1 MNVAM
6 FVRRADKRIFQGD
19 VRFFNE
25 KKIKSTLLEKICKHF
40 NLIVVTLSKLEYFY
54 LMYLLP
60 RESARDFKE
69 CRKNELAE
77 RWSKWFVLKHDPWDK
92 VSNTISGFS
101 EEELVERFLECEAI
115 QWRSTSHNRQRL
127 EETVVVDNKM
137 LHGKSFEEAELLLD
151 LYDLDSSPVKGVVI

>member
-1 MNVAM
+1 M
-6 FVRRADKRIFQGD
+6 FVRRVDKRVFQGD

-40 NLIVVTLSKLEYFY
+40 KLIVVTLGKLEYFS

-60 RESARDFKE
+60 RDSIRDFKK

-92 VSNTISGFS
+92 VGTTISGFS
-101 EEELVERFLECEAI
+101 EKELVERFLEWEAI
-115 QWRSTSHNRQRL
+115 QWRSTTYNRQRL
-127 EETVVVDNKM
+127 EGTVVIDNKM
-137 LHGKSFEEAELLLD
+137 LYGKSFEEAELLLD
-151 LYDLDSSPVKGVVI
+151 VYGLDSPVEGTVL

>member
-1 MNVAM
+1 MNIAM
-6 FVRRADKRIFQGD
+6 FVRRVDKRVFQGD

-40 NLIVVTLSKLEYFY
+40 KLLVVTLSKLEYLY

-60 RESARDFKE
+60 RESVGDFKE

-92 VSNTISGFS
+92 IGTTISGFS

-115 QWRSTSHNRQRL
+115 QWRSKSYNRQRL
-127 EETVVVDNKM
+127 EETVVVDTKM
-137 LHGKSFEEAELLLD
+137 LYGKSFEEAELLLD
-151 LYDLDSSPVKGVVI
+151 LNGLDASMNGVVI

>member
-1 MNVAM
+1 MIIAM
-6 FVRRADKRIFQGD
+6 FVRRVDKRVFQGD

-40 NLIVVTLSKLEYFY
+40 KLFAITLGKLEYFS

-60 RESARDFKE
+60 QDSVEDFKK

-92 VSNTISGFS
+92 MANTISGFS

-115 QWRSTSHNRQRL
+115 QWRSTTYNRQRL
-127 EETVVVDNKM
+127 EGTVVIDNKM
-137 LHGKSFEEAELLLD
+137 LYGKSFEEAELLLD
-151 LYDLDSSPVKGVVI
+151 LNGLDFPVKGVVL

>member
-6 FVRRADKRIFQGD
+6 FVRRADKRVFQGD

-40 NLIVVTLSKLEYFY
+40 NLIVVTLSKLEYLY

-60 RESARDFKE
+60 RESVRDFKE

-77 RWSKWFVLKHDPWDK
+77 RWSKWFVFKHDPWDK

-101 EEELVERFLECEAI
+101 EEELVEGFLECEAI
-115 QWRSTSHNRQRL
+115 QWRSTSYNHQRL

-151 LYDLDSSPVKGVVI
+151 LYDLDSPVKGVVL

>member
-1 MNVAM
+1 MNIAM
-6 FVRRADKRIFQGD
+6 FVRRVDKRVFQGD

-40 NLIVVTLSKLEYFY
+40 NLIVVTLNKLEYFY

-60 RESARDFKE
+60 RDSIKDFKE

-92 VSNTISGFS
+92 VDTTISGFS
-101 EEELVERFLECEAI
+101 EKELVERFLECEAI
-115 QWRSTSHNRQRL
+115 QWRSTTYNRQRL
-127 EETVVVDNKM
+127 EGTVIIDNKM
-137 LHGKSFEEAELLLD
+137 LCGKSFEEAELLLD
-151 LYDLDSSPVKGVVI
+151 LNGLDSPVNGVVL